1 MKMRTKNELYKNQGI
16 HVINTIFTVDNGV
29 VKVLLVKRNNEP
41 YKDMWAL
48 VGGALYNNELLE
60 DGVRREIEEKSG
72 IKNVSLYQFGVF
84 DELGKTPTINM
95 RMIAISYLGIVD
107 SNKVD
112 ILKHTRTTKNI
123 DWVPINDVKE
133 LAFSHNEILNEGIK
147 KLQELIVQSDIL
159 KSLLSNE
166 FTMPELQNIFES
178 ILNKKYDRRN
188 FRKKVLSLDIV
199 EDVNK
204 EVSINGNKPSKLYRF
219 KKKINNKRIF

>member
-1 MKMRTKNELYKNQGI
+1 MRTNNELYKNQGI

-29 VKVLLVKRNNEP
+29 VKVLLVKRSNEP

-48 VGGALYNNELLE
+48 VGGALYNNESIE

-72 IKNVSLYQFGVF
+72 IKNVSLYQFGAF

-112 ILKHTRTTKNI
+112 IIKHTRTTKNI

-133 LAFSHNEILNEGIK
+133 LAFSHNEILQEGIK

-166 FTMPELQNIFES
+166 FTMPELQKVFES

-188 FRKKVLSLDIV
+188 FRKKVLSLDII

>member
-1 MKMRTKNELYKNQGI
+1 MMRTNNELYKNQGI

-29 VKVLLVKRNNEP
+29 VKVLLVKRSNEP

-48 VGGALYNNELLE
+48 VGGALYNNESIE

-72 IKNVSLYQFGVF
+72 IKNVSLYQFGAF

-112 ILKHTRTTKNI
+112 IIKHTRTTKNI

-133 LAFSHNEILNEGIK
+133 LAFSHNEILQEGIK

-166 FTMPELQNIFES
+166 FTMPELQKVFES

-188 FRKKVLSLDIV
+188 FRKKVLSLDII

>member
-123 DWVPINDVKE
+123 DWVPINNVKE
-133 LAFSHNEILNEGIK
+133 LAFSHNEILQEGIK

-166 FTMPELQNIFES
+166 FTMPELQKVFES

-219 KKKINNKRIF
+219 KKKITNKRIF

>member
-1 MKMRTKNELYKNQGI
+1 MMRTNNELYKNQGI

-29 VKVLLVKRNNEP
+29 VKVLLVKRSNEP

-48 VGGALYNNELLE
+48 VGGALYNNESIE

-72 IKNVSLYQFGVF
+72 IKNVSLYQFGAF

-112 ILKHTRTTKNI
+112 IIKHTRTTKNI

-133 LAFSHNEILNEGIK
+133 LAFSHNEILQEGIK

-166 FTMPELQNIFES
+166 FTMPELQKVFES